1 MTWLDHEP
9 GQGRH
14 SRELEVDG
22 SIRRSLCC
30 GGDLVSLWRRRR
42 EVGTGPPDSLPGLPA
57 KAPVEGT
64 FRSLLVPLS

>member
-1 MTWLDHEP
+1 ML
-9 GQGRH
+9 
-14 SRELEVDG
+14 
-22 SIRRSLCC
+22 

-64 FRSLLVPLS
+64 FRSLPVS